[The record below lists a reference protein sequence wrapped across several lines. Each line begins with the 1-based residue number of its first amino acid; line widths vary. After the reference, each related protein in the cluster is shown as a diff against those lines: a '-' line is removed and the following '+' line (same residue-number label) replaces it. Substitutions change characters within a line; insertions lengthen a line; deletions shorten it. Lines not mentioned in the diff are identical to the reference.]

1 MRRENYIK
9 VTLSDDELAKL
20 DERRPDGLTRAQWLR
35 ELARGSAG
43 TTSSLPARRSSLFC
57 GAKLGT
63 VKRRPPSR
71 SSGHC
76 DLTRGC
82 ETSLRN
88 TTMTS
93 LSSSSA
99 ADERPA

>member
-1 MRRENYIK
+1 MRCENYIK

-35 ELARGSAG
+35 ELARGSAA
-43 TTSSLPARRSSLFC
+43 TDEQPSRAQVIAVLWRQARD
-57 GAKLGT
+57 G
-63 VKRRPPSR
+63 KRRPPSR
-71 SSGHC
+71 SSGRC

-88 TTMTS
+88 TTTTS

-99 ADERPA
+99 ADE